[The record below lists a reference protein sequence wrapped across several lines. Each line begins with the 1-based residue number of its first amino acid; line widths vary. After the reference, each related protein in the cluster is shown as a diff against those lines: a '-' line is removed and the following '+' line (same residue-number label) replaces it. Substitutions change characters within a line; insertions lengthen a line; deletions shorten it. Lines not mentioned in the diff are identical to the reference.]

1 MVPAKTGMKRV
12 VLDTNVL
19 VSALLF
25 GGRLDAL
32 IGRWKSGDLIPLF
45 SRATFAEFR
54 RVLAYP
60 RFGLTAAEINALIEE
75 EILPWC
81 EVVEVG
87 AAAEDIHG
95 ICRDPGDDIFLAC
108 AVAAGADAIVSGDRD
123 LLDLGAFRD
132 IPILSVADFLK
143 IK

>member
-1 MVPAKTGMKRV
+1 MKRV
-12 VLDTNVL
+12 VPDTNIL

-32 IGRWKSGDLIPLF
+32 IGGWKSGELIPLF

-60 RFGLTAAEINALIEE
+60 RFGLTGPEINALIEE
-75 EILPWC
+75 EILAWC
-81 EVVEVG
+81 EVVETGEEIRGV
-87 AAAEDIHG
+87 
-95 ICRDPGDDIFLAC
+95 CRDPGDDIFLSC

-123 LLDLGAFRD
+123 LLDRGAFRG
-132 IPILSVADFLK
+132 IPILSVAAFEK
-143 IK
+143 

>member
-1 MVPAKTGMKRV
+1 MKRV

-32 IGRWKSGDLIPLF
+32 IGRWKSGELIPLF

-60 RFGLTAAEINALIEE
+60 RFGLTGPEINALIEE
-75 EILPWC
+75 EILAWC
-81 EVVEVG
+81 EVVETGEEIRGV
-87 AAAEDIHG
+87 
-95 ICRDPGDDIFLAC
+95 CRDPGDDIFLSC

-123 LLDLGAFRD
+123 LLDLGAFRG
-132 IPILSVADFLK
+132 IPILPVAAFEK
-143 IK
+143 

>member
-1 MVPAKTGMKRV
+1 MKRV

-19 VSALLF
+19 VSALFF
-25 GGRLDAL
+25 GGRLEEL
-32 IGRWKSGDLIPLF
+32 IGRWKSGELIPLF
-45 SRATFAEFR
+45 SRATFAEFS

-60 RFGLTAAEINALIEE
+60 RFGLTAPEINALIEE

-81 EVVEVG
+81 DVVEIG
-87 AAAEDIHG
+87 AAVEDIHG
-95 ICRDPGDDIFLAC
+95 ICRDPGDDMFLSC
-108 AVAAGADAIVSGDRD
+108 SVAAGADAIVSGDRD
-123 LLDLGAFRD
+123 LLDLGTFRG

>member
-1 MVPAKTGMKRV
+1 MKRV
-12 VLDTNVL
+12 VPDTNIL

-32 IGRWKSGDLIPLF
+32 IGRWKSGELIPLF

-60 RFGLTAAEINALIEE
+60 RFGLTGPEINVLIEE

-81 EVVEVG
+81 EVVETGEEIRGV
-87 AAAEDIHG
+87 
-95 ICRDPGDDIFLAC
+95 CRDPGDDVFLSC

-123 LLDLGAFRD
+123 LLDLGAFRG
-132 IPILSVADFLK
+132 IPILSVAAFEK
-143 IK
+143 

>member
-1 MVPAKTGMKRV
+1 MKRV

-32 IGRWKSGDLIPLF
+32 IGRWKSGELIPLF

-60 RFGLTAAEINALIEE
+60 RFGLTGPEINALIEE
-75 EILPWC
+75 EILAWC
-81 EVVEVG
+81 EVVETGEEIRGV
-87 AAAEDIHG
+87 
-95 ICRDPGDDIFLAC
+95 CRDRGDDIFLSC

-123 LLDLGAFRD
+123 LLDLGAFRG
-132 IPILSVADFLK
+132 IPILSVAAFEK
-143 IK
+143 

>member
-1 MVPAKTGMKRV
+1 MKRV

-32 IGRWKSGDLIPLF
+32 IGRWKSGELIPLF

-60 RFGLTAAEINALIEE
+60 RFGLTGPEINALIEE
-75 EILPWC
+75 EILAWC
-81 EVVEVG
+81 EVVETGEEIRGV
-87 AAAEDIHG
+87 
-95 ICRDPGDDIFLAC
+95 CRDPGDDVFLSC

-123 LLDLGAFRD
+123 LLDLGAFRG
-132 IPILSVADFLK
+132 IPILSVAAFEK
-143 IK
+143 

>member
-1 MVPAKTGMKRV
+1 MKRV
-12 VLDTNVL
+12 VLDTNIL

-32 IGRWKSGDLIPLF
+32 IGRWKSGELIPLF

-60 RFGLTAAEINALIEE
+60 RFGLTRPEINALIEE

-81 EVVEVG
+81 EVVETGEEIRGV
-87 AAAEDIHG
+87 
-95 ICRDPGDDIFLAC
+95 CRDPGDDIFLSC

-123 LLDLGAFRD
+123 LLDRGAFRG
-132 IPILSVADFLK
+132 IPILPVAAFEK
-143 IK
+143 

>member
-1 MVPAKTGMKRV
+1 MKRV
-12 VLDTNVL
+12 VPDTNIL

-32 IGRWKSGDLIPLF
+32 IGRWKSGELIPFF

-60 RFGLTAAEINALIEE
+60 RFGLTGPEINALIEE

-81 EVVEVG
+81 EVVETGEEIRGV
-87 AAAEDIHG
+87 
-95 ICRDPGDDIFLAC
+95 CRDPGDDIFLSC

-123 LLDLGAFRD
+123 LLDLGAFRG
-132 IPILSVADFLK
+132 IPILSVADLENHFS
-143 IK
+143 

>member
-1 MVPAKTGMKRV
+1 MKRV
-12 VLDTNVL
+12 VLDTNIL

-32 IGRWKSGDLIPLF
+32 IGRWKSGELIPLF

-60 RFGLTAAEINALIEE
+60 RFGLTGPEINALIEE
-75 EILPWC
+75 EILAWC
-81 EVVEVG
+81 EVVETGEEIRGV
-87 AAAEDIHG
+87 
-95 ICRDPGDDIFLAC
+95 CRDPGDDIFLSC

-123 LLDLGAFRD
+123 LLDLGAFRG
-132 IPILSVADFLK
+132 IPILSVAAFEK
-143 IK
+143 

>member
-1 MVPAKTGMKRV
+1 MKRV
-12 VLDTNVL
+12 VPDTNIL

-32 IGRWKSGDLIPLF
+32 IGRWKSGELIPLF

-60 RFGLTAAEINALIEE
+60 RFGLTRPEINALIEE

-81 EVVEVG
+81 EVVETGEEIRGV
-87 AAAEDIHG
+87 
-95 ICRDPGDDIFLAC
+95 CRDPGDDIFLSC

-123 LLDLGAFRD
+123 LLDRGAFRG
-132 IPILSVADFLK
+132 IPILPVAAFEK
-143 IK
+143 

>member
-1 MVPAKTGMKRV
+1 MKRV

-32 IGRWKSGDLIPLF
+32 IGRWKSGELIPLF

-60 RFGLTAAEINALIEE
+60 RFGLTGPEINVLIEE

-81 EVVEVG
+81 EVVETGEEIRGV
-87 AAAEDIHG
+87 
-95 ICRDPGDDIFLAC
+95 CRDPGDDIFLSC

-123 LLDLGAFRD
+123 LLDLGAFRG
-132 IPILSVADFLK
+132 IPILSVAAFEK
-143 IK
+143 